1 MCDICLPSA
10 GRKANL
16 SQPGKALL
24 EVSYIELFRLEL
36 GMSERGEVPQE
47 REPVRK
53 KAPKGERR
61 VGVERQREAIG
72 EWSAHPSTLAVGGRA
87 SLFLLSV
94 FHVARSIEEVIK
106 YQVYHRSGES
116 PV

>member
-61 VGVERQREAIG
+61 VGVERRRRGERG

-94 FHVARSIEEVIK
+94 FHVARSIEVIK